1 MIAPRPIL
9 VTGMPRSGTTWVAHM
24 LAASGRLAYINEPL
38 NPQHPPGG
46 CPGVLNASVDHRFH
60 YICADNEERFL
71 NAYRDLL
78 RLRYHPLAEL
88 RRNHRPAD
96 VPRQLN
102 QMRTFAVGRVRR
114 RGVLVADPYAVFSI
128 GWFAR
133 RLGFRVVVVVR
144 NPAATVSSRKR
155 LGWLYDTDELRG
167 QPLLERDVLDPLGLA
182 TATAATTREQQI
194 IDTGALLW
202 TAVYAAVERE
212 CDLDPEITVVRH
224 EDLSLD
230 PEGEFGELY
239 QRLGLDFS
247 PKARAAILRATDGG
261 NPTELEASDPHQIRL
276 DSRANLENWR
286 SRLEPAEVE
295 RIDAL
300 TSPVAAR
307 FYPQAAGLAHD
318 DRR

>member
-60 YICADNEERFL
+60 YICPDNEERFL
-71 NAYRDLL
+71 DAYRDLL

-102 QMRTFAVGRVRR
+102 QMRTFAMGRLRH

-144 NPAATVSSRKR
+144 GPAATVSSRKR
-155 LGWLYDTDELRG
+155 LGWLYDTDELRR

-182 TATAATTREQQI
+182 TTTAAATREQQI

-230 PEGEFGELY
+230 PEGEFGALY

-247 PKARAAILRATDGG
+247 PKARAAILRATRGG
-261 NPTELEASDPHQIRL
+261 NPSELKTSDPHQIRL

-286 SRLEPAEVE
+286 SRLESCRGGA
-295 RIDAL
+295 
-300 TSPVAAR
+300 
-307 FYPQAAGLAHD
+307 
-318 DRR
+318 DRGADRTGGSTVLSRG